1 MRAPD
6 LRAAGSRL
14 GVVRA
19 LLCACLFAVG
29 ARAAHLALVDPRG
42 AARGE
47 SQIESVVRLPPERG
61 AIEDRNG
68 QPLAVAV
75 KAPSIYASPV
85 EIRDV
90 DATARTLGE
99 ILGADPKRV
108 AERLRRGRSF
118 RYVARWVAPAQA
130 AAILERKAAA
140 KASDRESELDG
151 VGILEEPRRVYP
163 YGPFAAHLVGFA
175 NIDGLGV
182 RGIEELE
189 DETLRGSAR
198 VVPVERDARGR
209 LLLSETIDPYAT
221 AGSSVVLTLDSAFQ
235 ADAEAALDAA
245 IVATRAESGFVIS
258 LDPRTGDVLAL
269 AERPLFDP
277 NHFRNTPFPHTR
289 ARSLLDAFEPG
300 STFKVFTIAAAL
312 EEGVVSLEDR
322 FHCENGR
329 FPVPGKVIRDAH
341 PYGVLD
347 LSHVLWKSSNIGA
360 TKIAQ
365 RLDPAVHHRTLQA
378 LGFGRRTGSGF
389 PQESAGLLRHPRGW
403 RPVDRANIAFGQGVN
418 VTAFQLAAATAAI
431 ANGGV
436 WRQPR
441 LVKARRTPHGEI
453 EELPLA
459 PGRPALRPETAATM
473 LQMMEGVVGP
483 EGTGK
488 RAAVAGVRVAG
499 KTGTAQKLDP
509 RTGSYSNS
517 KYQAWFIGVA
527 PIDDPR
533 LVTVVMIDEPK
544 GISHTGGAVAAPVFS
559 RVATAQLARM
569 GVRTSN
575 GPPRVETVHST
586 PAPTPPV
593 GGAESLAA
601 AESADSVMRFGDR
614 VLVPDFTDRTVDEV
628 RRAASGVIDVVIQG
642 EGRAV
647 AQEPPPG
654 TIVDGRSAPVRVRF
668 ARGPGE
674 G

>member
-6 LRAAGSRL
+6 LRQPAVRL
-14 GVVRA
+14 GVVRVA
-19 LLCACLFAVG
+19 LCACLLAVA
-29 ARAAHLALVDPRG
+29 ARAAHLTLLDLRG

-47 SQIESVVRLPPERG
+47 SQIESAVKLPPERG
-61 AIEDRNG
+61 EIEDRNG
-68 QPLAVAV
+68 QKLAVTV
-75 KAPSIYASPV
+75 KAPSIYATPV

-90 DATARTLGE
+90 EATARTLAG
-99 ILGADPKRV
+99 ILGADAKRV

-118 RYVARWVAPAQA
+118 TYVARWVTAEQASKVLALKSAAQA
-130 AAILERKAAA
+130 ENR
-140 KASDRESELDG
+140 DSELDG

-163 YGPFAAHLVGFA
+163 YGPFAAHLIGFA
-175 NIDGLGV
+175 NIDGVGV

-189 DETLRGSAR
+189 DDFLRGTAR
-198 VVPVERDARGR
+198 VIPVERDAKGR
-209 LLLSETIDPYAT
+209 LLLAEAVDPYAT
-221 AGSSVVLTLDSAFQ
+221 VGGSVALTLDAAFQ
-235 ADAEAALDAA
+235 ADAEAALDEAM
-245 IVATRAESGFVIS
+245 ATTKAESGFVIS
-258 LDPRTGDVLAL
+258 LDPHTGDVLAL

-277 NHFRNTPFPHTR
+277 NHFRDTPYKNTR
-289 ARSLLDAFEPG
+289 ARALLDAFEPG

-312 EEGVVSLEDR
+312 EGGVVDLDDK
-322 FHCENGR
+322 FDCEHGR
-329 FPVPGKVIRDAH
+329 FQVPGKLIRDAH

-360 TKIAQ
+360 TKIAY
-365 RLDPAVHHRTLQA
+365 RLDPALHHGMLQA
-378 LGFGRRTGSGF
+378 LGFGRPTGSGF
-389 PQESAGLLRHPRGW
+389 PQESAGLLRHSKGW

-418 VTAFQLAAATAAI
+418 VTAFQLAAATAAV

-436 WRQPR
+436 WHPPR
-441 LVKARRTPHGEI
+441 LVRGRRTARGEL
-453 EELPLA
+453 ELASLEA
-459 PGRPALRPETAATM
+459 GRAALRPETAATV
-473 LQMMEGVVGP
+473 LRMMEGVVGP

-488 RAAVAGVRVAG
+488 RAAVPGVRVAG

-509 RTGSYSNS
+509 RTGSYSSS

-527 PIDDPR
+527 PVEDPK

-544 GISHTGGAVAAPVFS
+544 GLAHTGGAVAAPVFS
-559 RVATAQLARM
+559 KVATAQLARL
-569 GVRTSN
+569 GIRTS
-575 GPPRVETVHST
+575 PALPRVESVQAAPVPTV
-586 PAPTPPV
+586 PT
-593 GGAESLAA
+593 GGVASVAA
-601 AESADSVMRFGDR
+601 AESTDSVVRFGDR

-628 RRAASGVIDVVIQG
+628 RRQATGVLDVVISG

-654 TIVDGRSAPVRVRF
+654 TILDGRAGPVRVRF